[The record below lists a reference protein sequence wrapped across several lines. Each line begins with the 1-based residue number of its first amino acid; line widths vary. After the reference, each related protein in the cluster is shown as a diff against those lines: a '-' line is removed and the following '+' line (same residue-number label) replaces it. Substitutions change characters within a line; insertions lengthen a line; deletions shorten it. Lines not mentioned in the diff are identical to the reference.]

1 MARPDLDRIQPAGRR
16 PLDITYRE
24 ARAEDLPECVNIFID
39 SWTDLNKRHNFATR
53 PRPNAARM
61 LAFYQHALT
70 TGIFQVAEAQHH
82 IRSFACALVR
92 DRLWFLSGFWT
103 RPALRQRHI
112 GMPLLRAVWEA
123 GRRAGATTFFVWSS
137 VDLPAMAA
145 YMKLGM
151 LPGTQIMRLEGT
163 PALSNGK
170 MTGYRL
176 KPLEKGFAMRLDR
189 ILLGTSRAV
198 DHDYLARMGVQ
209 GRQVLRGDLDV
220 GYFYFDKGAI
230 GPVAW
235 NAPRHA
241 ESMIS
246 LACREA
252 AGFDA
257 TVVLRIPGMNHSALN
272 FALASSLR
280 LTGYSHL
287 LCSAPFG
294 HLEQYLPSGPAVF

>member
-1 MARPDLDRIQPAGRR
+1 M
-16 PLDITYRE
+16 DITYRE

-70 TGIFQVAEAQHH
+70 PGIFHVAEAQGH

-103 RPALRQRHI
+103 RPAMRERHI
-112 GMPLLRAVWEA
+112 GMPLLRNVWEA
-123 GRRAGATTFFVWSS
+123 GKRSGATTFFVWSS
-137 VDLPAMAA
+137 VDLPAMAV

-151 LPGTQIMRLEGT
+151 FPSTEILRFEGT
-163 PALSNGK
+163 PSLPDGK
-170 MTGYRL
+170 MAGYRL
-176 KPLEKGFAMRLDR
+176 KPLEKAFAMRLDR
-189 ILLGTSRAV
+189 ILLGSTRAA

-220 GYFYFDKGAI
+220 GYFYFDKGTV

-241 ESMIS
+241 ESLVS
-246 LACREA
+246 LASREA
-252 AGFDA
+252 LGLSP
-257 TVVLRIPGMNHSALN
+257 TIVLRVPGVNHAAVNVSLN
-272 FALASSLR
+272 TGLR

-287 LCSAPFG
+287 LASGQFG
-294 HLEQYLPSGPAVF
+294 RLE

>member
-1 MARPDLDRIQPAGRR
+1 
-16 PLDITYRE
+16 LDITYRE
-24 ARAEDLPECVNIFID
+24 ARAEDLPECVRIFID

-53 PRPNAARM
+53 PKPKAARM

-70 TGIFQVAEAQHH
+70 TGIFRVAEAQGR

-103 RPALRQRHI
+103 HPSLRERHI
-112 GMPLLRAVWEA
+112 GMPLLRVVWEA
-123 GRRAGATTFFVWSS
+123 GKRAGATTFFVWSS

-145 YMKLGM
+145 YMKMGM
-151 LPGTQIMRLEGT
+151 MPGTQIMRFEGT
-163 PALSNGK
+163 PALPDDK
-170 MTGYRL
+170 MAGYKVR
-176 KPLEKGFAMRLDR
+176 PLDKGFAMRLDR
-189 ILLGTSRAV
+189 ILLGTSRGA
-198 DHDYLARMGVQ
+198 DHDYLTRMGAQ

-220 GYFYFDKGAI
+220 GYFYFDGGAI

-241 ESMIS
+241 TSMIS

-252 AGFDA
+252 AEA
-257 TVVLRIPGMNHSALN
+257 PSTITLRVPGMNHAALD
-272 FALASSLR
+272 FALRAGLR

-287 LCSAPFG
+287 LMSAPFG